1 MRVLGFD
8 PGIENFA
15 WCFYDGAP
23 REWGW
28 VPAARVNENDWPF
41 LDTIAEV
48 LHRFHPDVVVIE
60 RFVFRDK
67 ESVNSE
73 HINHLIGKLDLIARM
88 RGVDTVLPMPSHWKV
103 KLGTKDYASGAKG
116 LFPDV
121 TFDAVHQ
128 ADAAG
133 LARYVYEQR
142 TNPDYNPETGKVEQ
156 TAAGKRRAEA
166 AKLEALD
173 AELDRRR
180 AQIAEGKTPKKV
192 QWGELTALNEK
203 MERAY
208 AASLVPAKKPR
219 RQSA

>member
-41 LDTIAEV
+41 LDRIAEV
-48 LHRFHPDVVVIE
+48 LDHFRPDVIVIE

-73 HINHLIGKLDLIARM
+73 HINHLIGKLDLVARL

-121 TFDAVHQ
+121 AFEAIHQ

-142 TNPDYNPETGKVEQ
+142 TDPDFDPETGKVAK
-156 TAAGKRRAEA
+156 TAAGKKRVEA
-166 AKLEALD
+166 AKAAALEA
-173 AELDRRR
+173 ETDRRR
-180 AQIAEGKTPKKV
+180 SQLDAGVVTKKV
-192 QWGELTALNEK
+192 QWTELVALNAKLEK
-203 MERAY
+203 
-208 AASLVPAKKPR
+208 SLESRSSKQTKKKK
-219 RQSA
+219 

>member
-41 LDTIAEV
+41 LDRIAEV
-48 LHRFHPDVVVIE
+48 LDRFRPDVIVIE

-73 HINHLIGKLDLIARM
+73 HINHLIGKLDLVARL

-121 TFDAVHQ
+121 AFEAIHQ

-142 TNPDYNPETGKVEQ
+142 TDPDFDPETGKVAK
-156 TAAGKRRAEA
+156 TAAGKKRAEA
-166 AKLEALD
+166 AKAAALEA
-173 AELDRRR
+173 ETDRRR
-180 AQIAEGKTPKKV
+180 SQLDAGVATKKV
-192 QWGELTALNEK
+192 QWTELVALNAKLEK
-203 MERAY
+203 
-208 AASLVPAKKPR
+208 SLESRSSKQTKKKK
-219 RQSA
+219 

>member
-28 VPAARVNENDWPF
+28 VPGARVNENDWAF
-41 LDTIAEV
+41 LNTIAEV
-48 LHRFHPDVVVIE
+48 LDHYKPDVIVIE

-73 HINHLIGKLDLIARM
+73 HINHLIGKLDLIARL
-88 RGVDTVLPMPSHWKV
+88 RGIDTVMPMPSHWKV

-121 TFDAVHQ
+121 TFEAVHQ

-142 TNPDYNPETGKVEQ
+142 TDPDFDPETGKVAK
-156 TAAGKRRAEA
+156 TAAGKRRADA
-166 AKLEALD
+166 AKAEALEA
-173 AELDRRR
+173 EKERRR
-180 AQIAEGKTPKKV
+180 AQIEAGTAPKKV
-192 QWGELTALNEK
+192 QWNELIALNEM
-203 MERAY
+203 MEKA
-208 AASLVPAKKPR
+208 LFPR
-219 RQSA
+219 RTPKRAPHP